1 MPGLTSGGFYDRYA
15 TQKQLADRS
24 LGAMSQHGMGKLK
37 YEKPEDDEDDKT
49 LGGALMAGLG
59 GAGSGA
65 LIGSA
70 VPGIGTG
77 AGAAGGFALGFAA
90 YYMS

>member
-37 YEKPEDDEDDKT
+37 HEKPEDDEDDKT

-59 GAGSGA
+59 GAGGGA
-65 LIGSA
+65 MIGSA
-70 VPGIGTG
+70 FGPPGAGY
-77 AGAAGGFALGFAA
+77 GAAGGFAVGFAA

>member
-1 MPGLTSGGFYDRYA
+1 MNTKGFYGLYNNEMA
-15 TQKQLADRS
+15 QSGNTLA
-24 LGAMSQHGMGKLK
+24 MMGGNKTTIK
-37 YEKPEDDEDDKT
+37 NEKPEEDPPKT

-59 GAGSGA
+59 GAGAGA
-65 LIGSA
+65 LTGSSTGPWSA
-70 VPGIGTG
+70 G